1 MKNAKILGLS
11 SFVSDAIGLDNN
23 QLNTSIGGNTGNL
36 LFVHSIREITN
47 ASPFA
52 VSWGGFAHKSTE
64 DVCFVVPLANQLNK
78 GIDLG
83 GLAKDFSKVQQPII
97 GIGLGAQSPA
107 ITDDPAILA
116 RQLPPGTRE
125 WLQVMKGRAPS
136 SSPSI
141 CMRGSFSLEVAKSLY
156 DCDAYVVIGCPSNF
170 INPNK
175 SLGMLIRERLR
186 NAVNR
191 VAVAAGAPHFNFPKL
206 EACLSR
212 IVQETDGI
220 YICQHPIDLL
230 ALGNINLQA
239 SKPYALKVSEYLQIG
254 SSFED
259 VLAWMKR
266 YSVYYLGASD
276 WINSMTKYD
285 LVVGMR
291 IHGVMAGIQAGIPGL
306 CICIDSR
313 TQELCETMHI
323 PWVSAQ
329 DYTSGITIE
338 QIISIL
344 NGWDWTQFD
353 TTRLKLCKA
362 MNEFLDQNLII
373 KSPHLGKILA

>member
-11 SFVSDAIGLDNN
+11 SFVSDAIGLNNN
-23 QLNTSIGGNTGNL
+23 QLNTAIGGNTGNL
-36 LFVHSIREITN
+36 LFVHSIRELTN

-52 VSWGGFAHKSTE
+52 ASWGVAHQSTE

-78 GIDLG
+78 GFDLG
-83 GLAKDFSKVQQPII
+83 SLAKDFSKVQQPIA
-97 GIGLGAQSPA
+97 GIGLGAQSGS
-107 ITDDPAILA
+107 ITDDPASLA
-116 RQLPPGTRE
+116 RQLPAGTRD
-125 WLQVMKGRAPS
+125 WLQVMKERAPTS
-136 SSPSI
+136 FPSI
-141 CMRGSFSLEVAKSLY
+141 CMRGEFSLKVAKSLY
-156 DCDAYVVIGCPSNF
+156 DCDAYVVTGCPSNF

-175 SLGMLIRERLR
+175 SLGMLIRERLQKP
-186 NAVNR
+186 VNR

-239 SKPYALKVSEYLQIG
+239 SKPYALKVAAYLQIG
-254 SSFED
+254 STFED
-259 VLAWMKR
+259 VIAWMKR

-276 WINSMTKYD
+276 WINSMAKYD

-291 IHGVMAGIQAGIPGL
+291 IHGVMAGIQSGIPGL

-323 PWVSAQ
+323 PWVNAQ
-329 DYTSGITIE
+329 DYISGISVD
-338 QIISIL
+338 QIVSIL
-344 NGWDWTQFD
+344 KSWDWSQFD
-353 TTRLKLCKA
+353 TTRLKLCKT
-362 MNEFLDQNLII
+362 MNEFFDQNMIK
-373 KSPHLGKILA
+373 KSPHLAKILA